1 MVKKKILICPLDWG
15 LGHGARCV
23 SIIHDL
29 NSDFDVLLAG
39 SGRVKPFLRQEF
51 PTLPFIDFE
60 GYNINYPS
68 GGSMAI
74 KMMAQLPKVIQRIR
88 SEKKE
93 LAKIIENHGIDLVI
107 SDNRFGL
114 SSDSIPSVYITHQ
127 INVQAPGLLANLLY
141 KLHAKYINRYTEC
154 WIPDFAESMNLS
166 GALSHGR
173 KPSICRYT
181 GPISRLSKVRTAYKY
196 DYCALLSGPE
206 PQRTKFENLILETFK
221 GQSATLLLLQGAPE
235 EHKHMKIDN
244 VEIVSHMNDQ
254 DLAKNLCASKTVICR
269 SGYSSIMD
277 LAKLGVNCIFVPTPG
292 QTEQYYLAK
301 HHLFEHQVPY
311 IDQHKLGSKLL
322 FKTKG
327 NPIKL
332 DWKEPSFSAMITE
345 ILIKR

>member
-29 NSDFDVLLAG
+29 NSDFDLLLAG
-39 SGRVKPFLRQEF
+39 SGRVKPFLQQEF

-93 LAKIIENHGIDLVI
+93 LAKINENNCIDLVI

-221 GQSATLLLLQGAPE
+221 GQSATLLLLQGTPE

-311 IDQHKLGSKLL
+311 IDQHKLGSELL